1 MASDHTELIPRCV
14 NHPDVE
20 TRVTCSSCGNPICPR
35 CVVATAVGQ
44 KCRDCARQPKSAKGT
59 PTLAL
64 LARGFGAGFVV
75 AAVGAPA
82 LLFIPF
88 LGLILAAVL
97 GIAVAGTARWAAR
110 QRVHNQLGVVAAVAA
125 VLGIAATTLLLGAPV
140 LHPRLLLAYLVAGG
154 IAFARGSG
162 RW

>member
-1 MASDHTELIPRCV
+1 M
-14 NHPDVE
+14 
-20 TRVTCSSCGNPICPR
+20 VT
-35 CVVATAVGQ
+35 TAVGQ
-44 KCRDCARQPKSAKGT
+44 KCRDCARQPRSAKGT
-59 PTLAL
+59 PPPVLV
-64 LARGFGAGFVV
+64 ARAFGAGFVV